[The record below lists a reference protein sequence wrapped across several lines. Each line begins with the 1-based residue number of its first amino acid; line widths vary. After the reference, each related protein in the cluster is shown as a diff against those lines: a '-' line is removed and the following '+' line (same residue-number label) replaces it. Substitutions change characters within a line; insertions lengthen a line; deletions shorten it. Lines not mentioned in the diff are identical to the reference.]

1 MAGRTEFQT
10 KCLGYSEGHCEEGAE
25 MLKISGVSKSY
36 GGQVKAVDSL
46 DLHVKP
52 GEIFGFLGPNGAG
65 KTTTIKMV
73 VGILSPD
80 QGSIEVAGINA
91 GSKPI
96 EAKRKIGY
104 VPDEAQL
111 WDKLTGLEYL
121 NFVCDVYG
129 VPGEKRESE
138 AVRLLETFEML
149 HAVNDPIGS
158 YSRGMRQKIAVIGSL
173 MHHPALWLLDEPMVG
188 LDPRSS
194 FLLKEL
200 MRSHADQGGAVFFST
215 HVLEVAE
222 RLCDRVGIIH
232 KGKLIAV
239 NTVEE
244 MKNLFAQEGD
254 KSLEEIF
261 LEITGASLPQDQLAS
276 LAK

>member
-1 MAGRTEFQT
+1 MIRT
-10 KCLGYSEGHCEEGAE
+10 LD
-25 MLKISGVSKSY
+25 VSKSY
-36 GGQVKAVDSL
+36 SGDEKAVDSL
-46 DLHVKP
+46 DLHVMP

-65 KTTTIKMV
+65 KTTTIKII
-73 VGILSPD
+73 VGILEPD
-80 QGSIEVAGINA
+80 HGVVEVAGINI
-91 GSKPI
+91 GDRPI
-96 EAKRKIGY
+96 EAKKQIGY
-104 VPDEAQL
+104 VPDQAQL
-111 WDKLTGLEYL
+111 WEKLTGAEYL
-121 NFVCDVYG
+121 DFVCDVYG
-129 VPGEKRESE
+129 VPGEKREPE

-149 HAVNDPIGS
+149 QAVNDPIGS

-173 MHHPALWLLDEPMVG
+173 IHHPSVWILDEPMVG

-194 FLLKEL
+194 FLLKEM
-200 MRSHADQGGAVFFST
+200 MRSHVDQGGAVFFST

-239 NTVEE
+239 NTVDE

-261 LEITGASLPQDQLAS
+261 LEVTGAKLPQEQLAS